1 MSLQVLLTAGIK
13 QKTSRELS
21 LSIFLTQQKL
31 KAFLQKHILKHMT
44 YLSLFY
50 PLILNFLTIL
60 VIVDLAQNYQT
71 KTNFLFLPLNGKEN
85 FIFVF
90 EILTFVLTS
99 NFSAQNVNILNPFKK
114 TGNQIK
120 LFTWCS
126 YSTVHFVLPS
136 DLIATWK

>member
-1 MSLQVLLTAGIK
+1 
-13 QKTSRELS
+13 
-21 LSIFLTQQKL
+21 
-31 KAFLQKHILKHMT
+31 MT

-99 NFSAQNVNILNPFKK
+99 NFSAQIVNILNPFKK

-120 LFTWCS
+120 LFT
-126 YSTVHFVLPS
+126 
-136 DLIATWK
+136 

>member
-13 QKTSRELS
+13 QKTCWELS
-21 LSIFLTQQKL
+21 LSNFLTQQKL
-31 KAFLQKHILKHMT
+31 KAFLQKHILKHIN
-44 YLSLFY
+44 YLLFFY
-50 PLILNFLTIL
+50 PFILNFLTIL
-60 VIVDLAQNYQT
+60 VIVDLAQNYHT

-120 LFTWCS
+120 LFT
-126 YSTVHFVLPS
+126 
-136 DLIATWK
+136 